1 MTCLSFL
8 CSSCGCRLAVPSAT
22 VAVNPPAPTYENAII
37 VFLICVTS
45 IILALIIKGVHAS
58 CCSKSKSSDEVAEDP
73 VGEIYR
79 KMYAPILDKKF
90 DYLKKMADKE
100 LEKGGTEQT
109 QKYLDALE
117 EQLMKW
123 APKVFGEEG
132 QPVSRDTHE

>member
-1 MTCLSFL
+1 MSFFSLLILRLSSRVGDRGRQ
-8 CSSCGCRLAVPSAT
+8 SSG
-22 VAVNPPAPTYENAII
+22 PTYENAII
-37 VFLICVTS
+37 VFMICVTL

-58 CCSKSKSSDEVAEDP
+58 CCNKSKSSDEVAENP

-79 KMYAPILDKKF
+79 KIYAPILDKKF

-109 QKYLDALE
+109 PKNLDALD

-132 QPVSRDTHE
+132 QPNSSDTHE

>member
-1 MTCLSFL
+1 MTSNFSLL
-8 CSSCGCRLAVPSAT
+8 CSSCGCRLASAT

-37 VFLICVTS
+37 VFLICVTL

-58 CCSKSKSSDEVAEDP
+58 CCSKSKSSDEVTEDP

-79 KMYAPILDKKF
+79 KIYAPILDKKF

-109 QKYLDALE
+109 QKYLDALD

-132 QPVSRDTHE
+132 QPISRDTYE

>member
-8 CSSCGCRLAVPSAT
+8 CSSCSCRLAVPSAT

-37 VFLICVTS
+37 VFLICVTL
-45 IILALIIKGVHAS
+45 IILALIIKGIHAS
-58 CCSKSKSSDEVAEDP
+58 CSKSKSSDEVAEDP

-79 KMYAPILDKKF
+79 KIYAPILDKKF

-100 LEKGGTEQT
+100 LEKGGMEQT
-109 QKYLDALE
+109 QKYLDALD
-117 EQLMKW
+117 EQLLKW

-132 QPVSRDTHE
+132 QPISRDTHE

>member
-1 MTCLSFL
+1 MTSNFSLL

-22 VAVNPPAPTYENAII
+22 VAVNPSAPTYENVII
-37 VFLICVTS
+37 VFLICVTL

-58 CCSKSKSSDEVAEDP
+58 CSKSKPSGEVTEDP
-73 VGEIYR
+73 VWGIY
-79 KMYAPILDKKF
+79 KKVYVPILDKKF

-100 LEKGGTEQT
+100 LEKGGTEQSRE
-109 QKYLDALE
+109 YLAALD

-132 QPVSRDTHE
+132 EPVSKDTHE